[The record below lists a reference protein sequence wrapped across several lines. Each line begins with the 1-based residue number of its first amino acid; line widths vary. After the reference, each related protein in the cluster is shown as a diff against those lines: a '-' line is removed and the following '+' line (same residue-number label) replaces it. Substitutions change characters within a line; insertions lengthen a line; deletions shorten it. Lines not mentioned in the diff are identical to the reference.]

1 MHADSVTGR
10 LQPGGG
16 QERGAQAPALRPR
29 RDSVAT
35 KVYLDHAATTPMLP
49 EAFEAMVTE
58 LVHTGNPSSLHNA
71 GRRARRVIE
80 ESREMIAHCYGG
92 RPSEVIFTSGGTEAD
107 NLAIKGLYWSRQ
119 EESHRTGHGQVRKR
133 ILATATEHH
142 AVLDC
147 VRWLGEHEE
156 ADVEWLGASDW

>member
-1 MHADSVTGR
+1 MSNLDSLGAGPVNAGPVNAGPMHADSVTGR

-92 RPSEVIFTSGGTEAD
+92 RPSEVIFTSGGPRAD
-107 NLAIKGLYWSRQ
+107 NPAIQGA
-119 EESHRTGHGQVRKR
+119 HRSPP
-133 ILATATEHH
+133 AENP
-142 AVLDC
+142 
-147 VRWLGEHEE
+147 
-156 ADVEWLGASDW
+156 